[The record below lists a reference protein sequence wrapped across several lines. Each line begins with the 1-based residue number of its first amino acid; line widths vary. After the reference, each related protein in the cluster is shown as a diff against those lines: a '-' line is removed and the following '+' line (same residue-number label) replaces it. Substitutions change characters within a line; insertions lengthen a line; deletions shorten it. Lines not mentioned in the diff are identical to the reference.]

1 MNAVERREEI
11 IRLITTSDEPISG
24 NALSK
29 RLAVSRQVIVQDI
42 ALLKASGYDILSTN
56 KGYVLSDKAASC
68 TRVFKVWHTNEQ
80 TEDELKTI
88 VDIGGTVVD
97 VFVWHRVYGKIEAK
111 LNISSR
117 RNVQQCIEG
126 LVSGKS
132 TALMNIT
139 SGYHYHTVRAD
150 SEETLNLIEKALEEK
165 KYLAP
170 EI

>member
-1 MNAVERREEI
+1 MNAAERRDEI
-11 IRLITTSDEPISG
+11 LRLIAASDEPMAGS
-24 NALSK
+24 ALSK
-29 RLAVSRQVIVQDI
+29 ELNVSRQVIVQDI
-42 ALLKASGYDILSTN
+42 ALLKAAGYDILSTN
-56 KGYVLSDKAASC
+56 KGYVLNNPSEF
-68 TRVFKVWHTNEQ
+68 TRVFKVHHTDEQ
-80 TEDELKTI
+80 TEDELTTI

-117 RNVQQCIEG
+117 RNVSACIDG

-139 SGYHYHTVRAD
+139 SGYHYHTVSAD
-150 SEETLNLIEKALEEK
+150 SEETLDLIEKALEEK
-165 KYLAP
+165 NYLAP

>member
-11 IRLITTSDEPISG
+11 IRLITAGDKPISG
-24 NALSK
+24 NELSK
-29 RLAVSRQVIVQDI
+29 HLDVSRQVIVQDI
-42 ALLKASGYDILSTN
+42 AILKAAGYDILSTN
-56 KGYVLSDKAASC
+56 KGYVSGGKAAPC
-68 TRVFKVWHTNEQ
+68 ERVFKVHHTNEQ
-80 TEDELKTI
+80 TEDELNTI
-88 VDIGGTVVD
+88 VDIGGTVSD

-117 RNVQQCIEG
+117 RNVQQCIDG

-139 SGYHYHTVRAD
+139 SGYHYHTVIAD
-150 SEETLNLIEKALEEK
+150 SEETLDLIEKALEEK
-165 KYLAP
+165 NYLAP